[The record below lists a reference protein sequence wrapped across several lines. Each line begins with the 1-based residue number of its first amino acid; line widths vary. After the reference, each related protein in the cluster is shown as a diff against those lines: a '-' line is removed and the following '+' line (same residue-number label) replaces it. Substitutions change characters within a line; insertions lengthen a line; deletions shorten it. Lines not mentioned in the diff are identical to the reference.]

1 MARPA
6 LTFEA
11 AQRRITEKFPSK
23 GLELLEFNGTEY
35 PCVLRCPIHG
45 EVRVSIFAN
54 MFRSSSGCPKCGK
67 ERGHKLFADS
77 AKQRISDSD
86 TLQTIKSLLHLSDPE
101 LGAEVRRLLST
112 SDT

>member
-1 MARPA
+1 MARPPMT
-6 LTFEA
+6 LEV
-11 AQRRITEKFPSK
+11 AQRRITEKFPGK
-23 GLELLEFNGTEY
+23 GLKLVDFIGAEY
-35 PCVLRCPIHG
+35 PCILHCPEHG
-45 EVRVSIFAN
+45 EVRASTYAN
-54 MFRSSSGCPKCGK
+54 VLRSKSGCPKCGK

-86 TLQTIKSLLHLSDPE
+86 TLRTIKSLLHLSDPE